1 MGTVH
6 ALVLAGGTGERLGG
20 ASKADLDVGSRLLDV
35 VLAGLAPHVSGAVV
49 VVAPPGVPV
58 PDGVARTMEEPP
70 GGGPLAGIG
79 AGLDFLTGRAGAAGD
94 DRVVVC
100 SVDSP
105 GAGALADR
113 LSAVVLAP
121 HEAGAAIVG
130 GDPEPYTQ
138 YLQAVY
144 RVGPLARA
152 LDGARAAPGG
162 LHGVGVRRVLGGLV
176 LRRVGAPWSECR
188 DVDTR
193 EDLQWWRARLS
204 GGGPG

>member
-35 VLAGLAPHVSGAVV
+35 VLAGLAPHVSGAAV

-144 RVGPLARA
+144 RAR
-152 LDGARAAPGG
+152 DGARAALGG

-193 EDLQWWRARLS
+193 EDLQWWRARLR
-204 GGGPG
+204 GGGPV

>member
-1 MGTVH
+1 M
-6 ALVLAGGTGERLGG
+6 
-20 ASKADLDVGSRLLDV
+20 
-35 VLAGLAPHVSGAVV
+35 
-49 VVAPPGVPV
+49 
-58 PDGVARTMEEPP
+58 
-70 GGGPLAGIG
+70 
-79 AGLDFLTGRAGAAGD
+79 
-94 DRVVVC
+94 VVC

-152 LDGARAAPGG
+152 LDGARAALGG

-193 EDLQWWRARLS
+193 EDLQWWRARLR
-204 GGGPG
+204 GGGPV

>member
-35 VLAGLAPHVSGAVV
+35 VLAGLAPHVSGAAV

-130 GDPEPYTQ
+130 GDPEPYTPCRPPS
-138 YLQAVY
+138 A
-144 RVGPLARA
+144 ARA
-152 LDGARAAPGG
+152 PSSARAKGPARRGGAQGPGG
-162 LHGVGVRRVLGGLV
+162 PRPQARGGAVERV
-176 LRRVGAPWSECR
+176 P
-188 DVDTR
+188 
-193 EDLQWWRARLS
+193 
-204 GGGPG
+204 